1 MTIVDLI
8 MLGIMVLFGI
18 ITAIRGFSKEIF
30 SQAAWILGVIV
41 AAIFYKILFPYAYE
55 LIKIEV
61 IAMIASFAVIFIVVF
76 LIVKI
81 VGAIVSKIFSGEILG
96 SLDHTLG
103 FVLGLIEGFIIV
115 LVIVF
120 VLRCQPWFD
129 LSKLF
134 EGSFLMEH
142 VFSKIIPAMSELMKR
157 AEDKIP
163 SEDAKAAILLING
176 AIA

>member
-8 MLGIMVLFGI
+8 MLGIIALFGI

-30 SQAAWILGVIV
+30 AQAAWIFGVV
-41 AAIFYKILFPYAYE
+41 AAAIFYKILFPYAYE

-61 IAMIASFAVIFIVVF
+61 VAMIASFAVIFIVVF
-76 LIVKI
+76 LVVKI

-103 FVLGLIEGFIIV
+103 FVLGLLEGFIIV

-129 LSKLF
+129 LSKIF
-134 EGSFLMEH
+134 EDSFLMEH
-142 VFSKIIPAMSELMKR
+142 VFSKIIPAMSDLMQR
-157 AEDKIP
+157 VEEKIP
-163 SEDAKAAILLING
+163 ESNEKAAMLIMNG
-176 AIA
+176 ALA